1 MNKEAYANGMSQ
13 TDMVGAILLQSE
25 EKFPKDPSHVAES
38 PSCGLSSPLCP
49 FTGAAAA
56 VLQSAREK
64 AVLGLQI
71 FCHAG
76 KVGVTST
83 GVESEREGLVPPCPA
98 PQRNKVFPYPVR
110 EKKSILLYGS
120 PRNNISNTST
130 SVIRPTVKQ
139 GQLVRD
145 VHVLK
150 RLLCVLTS
158 FWEPHIT
165 SMAQVP
171 KHTSMYQCHA
181 AEHGQILY
189 FV

>member
-1 MNKEAYANGMSQ
+1 MKLCQHPLLQLKRPQIREIRTRRISKWHVTG
-13 TDMVGAILLQSE
+13 MVGAIVLQQR

-83 GVESEREGLVPPCPA
+83 GVQSEREGLVPPCPV
-98 PQRNKVFPYPVR
+98 PQRNKAFPPIPL
-110 EKKSILLYGS
+110 EKKIHSVVWQ
-120 PRNNISNTST
+120 ST
-130 SVIRPTVKQ
+130 Q
-139 GQLVRD
+139 Q
-145 VHVLK
+145 H
-150 RLLCVLTS
+150 
-158 FWEPHIT
+158 F
-165 SMAQVP
+165 
-171 KHTSMYQCHA
+171 
-181 AEHGQILY
+181 
-189 FV
+189 